1 MKQISRGVGFSFYG
15 CQSLILYST
24 NFPAG
29 HLRQAVIVPNQELT
43 SPPPAALLPQG
54 PRAASLPSM
63 LCPCG

>member
-1 MKQISRGVGFSFYG
+1 MKQISMGGGSHFYG
-15 CQSLILYST
+15 CQSLILYRT

-29 HLRQAVIVPNQELT
+29 HLRQAVIVPDQELT

-63 LCPCG
+63 LCNCG